1 MGKDFLKWGEN
12 NCDEWGNS
20 LKGSGWGE
28 RRVGTCVLKEDKQA
42 AGEMTQA
49 SPAQPPHILAP
60 ASCPSRLLCP
70 LGLFHWLSLWG
81 LRSGSLPP
89 KLGLFVG
96 MWCENRRWSQPSGF
110 LSALLCGIL
119 ELLLEPPPAPPAPR
133 PPHTLPHSG
142 KVLWRPSCTSI
153 PLFGACLSVWQS
165 SSGSPSLLVPEDF
178 PSPAWGQ

>member
-28 RRVGTCVLKEDKQA
+28 RRVGTYVLKEDKQA

-49 SPAQPPHILAP
+49 SPAQPPRILAP
-60 ASCPSRLLCP
+60 APCPSRLLCP

-119 ELLLEPPPAPPAPR
+119 ELLLEPPPAPP
-133 PPHTLPHSG
+133 PPHHTRCPTQARFSG
-142 KVLWRPSCTSI
+142 GPLVPPS
-153 PLFGACLSVWQS
+153 LCLELVCL
-165 SSGSPSLLVPEDF
+165 SGSPYQGHRPC
-178 PSPAWGQ
+178 